1 MLANKIKREQ
11 RVTQMVENAHEQH
24 QVEAFAQSRNIVD
37 GHLPKLDIGVVDL
50 RHQLRLRQIAGIA
63 VDGHDPGC
71 APAFHLQRVEA
82 SIAANVEHALAL
94 QIRRQDIGKGAELV
108 RSEEHTSELQSLMRI
123 SYAVVCSKKKNN

>member
-82 SIAANVEHALAL
+82 SI
-94 QIRRQDIGKGAELV
+94 
-108 RSEEHTSELQSLMRI
+108 RSEAHTSELQSLMRI
-123 SYAVVCSKKKNN
+123 SYAVFCWKHKNK